1 MIGDHLLKDCPTN
14 LDPSYDTV
22 PPRTY
27 ICTVCN
33 ATGAHWNLFCPENKG
48 YNSIAQ
54 RRKRASRAAE
64 ERLKSERGPSN
75 HGKGSNACE
84 TRVPCSNG
92 TQPRSEKLGAEM
104 STSLGQVGTDY
115 TPSQLSYDHSLDRS
129 NDNSGRHLLRPGFPQ
144 NRGNPSIQL
153 RDVDRA
159 WGFLGGRGLW
169 KRSGAS
175 DNEGRLSYRDVVSDS
190 EEASDEEKASG
201 HLSVRKVGEAETLN
215 DKSRDKKET
224 DHPEATAV
232 VEKLSEEEGHEEEAL
247 DHLRGRIKLSRVQDY
262 DEGEAEAQAWAFLEL
277 LREELVHAASAT
289 HQQQNPGSLMEM
301 GADALHG
308 YPQFVWP
315 APVYQDTR
323 SGHETRSSEDGQ
335 GEREP
340 SPPIKLGKTAKSIEK
355 PGLSAAVL
363 HLFRNTENV
372 PYRKPKRPTALQM
385 WEEDERKKR
394 KSG

>member
-1 MIGDHLLKDCPTN
+1 MSKLADLDPAEGVATSLVRLDYRCFRCNEKGDHLLKDCPTN

-22 PPRTY
+22 PPRSY

-54 RRKRASRAAE
+54 RRKRALRVAE

-75 HGKGSNACE
+75 HGKGSN
-84 TRVPCSNG
+84 
-92 TQPRSEKLGAEM
+92 
-104 STSLGQVGTDY
+104 
-115 TPSQLSYDHSLDRS
+115 LSYDHSLDRF
-129 NDNSGRHLLRPGFPQ
+129 NDYSGRQLLRPGFPQ
-144 NRGNPSIQL
+144 NRVKPSIPL

-169 KRSGAS
+169 KRSEAS
-175 DNEGRLSYRDVVSDS
+175 DNEGRLSYRDVESDS
-190 EEASDEEKASG
+190 EGVSDEEKASG
-201 HLSVRKVGEAETLN
+201 HLSFRKVGEAETL
-215 DKSRDKKET
+215 KETSRDNKET

-247 DHLRGRIKLSRVQDY
+247 DHLRGRLKVSKIQVY

-277 LREELVHAASAT
+277 LREELVDAASAT

-323 SGHETRSSEDGQ
+323 SDHETRSSDDGQ

-363 HLFRNTENV
+363 HLFRNMENV